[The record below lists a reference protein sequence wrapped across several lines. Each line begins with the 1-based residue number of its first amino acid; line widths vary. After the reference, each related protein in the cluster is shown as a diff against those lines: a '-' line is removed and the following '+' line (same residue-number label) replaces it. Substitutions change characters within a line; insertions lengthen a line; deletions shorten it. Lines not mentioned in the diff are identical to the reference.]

1 MILTNPIGSKTYAC
15 PDLGERREH
24 TPRRRSGGVLKISQG
39 HAHAHAKKGPATFLS
54 LSHTVSLCRY
64 IRHPSRILQTL
75 WREEGKSGIEHDMT
89 AT

>member
-1 MILTNPIGSKTYAC
+1 MLAQTLASAGSILPAG
-15 PDLGERREH
+15 GVE
-24 TPRRRSGGVLKISQG
+24 GVLKISQG